1 MPDFTP
7 TQFVQTFGVSWDSFE
22 YICDQVCELE
32 PVFGPK
38 SQVYW
43 CGKPKHWFY
52 NRPQHQLGGKRT
64 CAHVTHCTLLIGRKE
79 IIKKK
84 KKLKN

>member
-7 TQFVQTFGVSWDSFE
+7 TQFVQTFGVS
-22 YICDQVCELE
+22 CDQVCELE

-79 IIKKK
+79 IIKKNK
-84 KKLKN
+84 K